1 LRIGTLRF
9 YAGAPA
15 LGTGFMR
22 PGGRPAACDAP
33 WPMLWDRVLVTS
45 LSHSQ
50 QLPPDQWPAEPLV
63 GRASAL
69 KLGMW
74 VFLLSDAFS
83 FAGLLITY
91 GVLRAASASWWP
103 KGEPGFGIGF
113 TAGLTFLL
121 ICSSLTMVL
130 AVAAARE
137 RKRGAASLL
146 LGATMLG
153 GILFLTGQYHEYFGI
168 ASAGLV
174 EHGLR
179 LGASHRATTF
189 FVITSFHGAHVF
201 TGVVLLAIMLVRTL
215 RARPDAL
222 PADAIESVGLF
233 WHFVDLVWILVFTFV
248 YLIPAQAGA

>member
-1 LRIGTLRF
+1 MQ
-9 YAGAPA
+9 APA
-15 LGTGFMR
+15 RDG
-22 PGGRPAACDAP
+22 
-33 WPMLWDRVLVTS
+33 S
-45 LSHSQ
+45 LSES
-50 QLPPDQWPAEPLV
+50 LSLQWPVERLA

-83 FAGLLITY
+83 FGGLLITY
-91 GVLRAASASWWP
+91 GVLRAASADWWP
-103 KGEPGFGIGF
+103 KGEPNFGIGF

-130 AVAAARE
+130 AVAAAHE
-137 RKRGAASLL
+137 RKRGAAALL

-153 GILFLTGQYHEYFGI
+153 GILFLAGQYHEYFGI

-179 LGASHRATTF
+179 FGASHRATTF
-189 FVITSFHGAHVF
+189 YVITSFHGAHVA
-201 TGVVLLAIMLVRTL
+201 TGVLLLAITLIRTL
-215 RARPDAL
+215 RAPAPAL

-248 YLIPAQAGA
+248 YLIPVPGGPS